1 MKDVALLAVDVVQK
15 GDAGAAVRVV
25 LDGSDLRGHAV
36 LLALEVDDAVAALV
50 AAALVPCRDTAVVVA
65 ARLVRQRRKQ
75 GLLRLVRRD
84 LGEVRDRLET
94 SAGARRLV
102 LFDSHYC
109 PFFGSLLA
117 RLSVP
122 QRPLVASWT
131 ADCRCA
137 LGRLDARD
145 SGVPRVRVY
154 LSMTRRNREL

>member
-15 GDAGAAVRVV
+15 GDAGAAVRDV

-50 AAALVPCRDTAVVVA
+50 AAALVPRRDAAVVVA

-94 SAGARRLV
+94 SARARRLV
-102 LFDSHYC
+102 LFDSCLLYTSRFALAIIDFLAMQFLLSY
-109 PFFGSLLA
+109 PRPALA
-117 RLSVP
+117 RGCKYHRGIKQP
-122 QRPLVASWT
+122 TCP
-131 ADCRCA
+131 
-137 LGRLDARD
+137 
-145 SGVPRVRVY
+145 
-154 LSMTRRNREL
+154 